1 MTATA
6 ESTTTHAE
14 ERLDGLLARAARTY
28 PDRPALVDGD
38 RAWTYAEL
46 DDAVARVAGRLADE
60 GVKPGERIGVFI
72 AKSAE
77 AVIAIH
83 AGLRAK
89 AVVAPLDVRNPV
101 VRTGRMLRQGALTR
115 LLTVGASENIARKAV
130 GGDEI
135 PGTDDLGD
143 GIGLLRT
150 RERTP
155 AEPLPEPA
163 RDGGYVLF
171 TSGSTGVP
179 KGVLLSHANVAH
191 FAVWAAAETGL
202 RPTDRIGSQAALTFD
217 LSTFDLFSAAAV
229 GACTVLMP
237 ERLKAFPADVVNWLT
252 EHRISVLYAVP
263 SLYVNMLERGGLGDA
278 FPAGLRT
285 LLYAG
290 EPFPPR
296 SLEACLRL
304 AADRPVYN
312 FYGPT
317 ETNVCTF
324 LRVPATWTAEQE
336 ATIGSAVPGD
346 VVDVFDE
353 TGEPTADRGEIHV
366 AGATVFLGYLVD
378 GALNDPT
385 RQVRFA
391 DGAVRR
397 AYATGDLGRRTNGGG
412 LVLCGRKD
420 SQIKRH
426 GYRIDIGEIESVLL
440 DSPGIRA
447 AAVVAKTGENEG
459 EVWAYAQGTVS
470 ERDVLGL
477 LRTQLPLYMVPDRA
491 VVVDTLPLNARGK
504 TDRLTLAAEA
514 LPHPSPQKETR

>member
-1 MTATA
+1 MTATP
-6 ESTTTHAE
+6 EPTTRHTE

-38 RAWTYAEL
+38 RVWTYAEL
-46 DDAVARVAGRLADE
+46 DDAVGRLAARLAGQ
-60 GVKPGERIGVFI
+60 GVRPGDRIGVFI
-72 AKSAE
+72 PKSAE

-101 VRTGRMLRQGALTR
+101 VRTGRMLRQGGLTR
-115 LLTVGASENIARKAV
+115 LLTVASSENIARKAV
-130 GGDEI
+130 GGDEV
-135 PGTDDLGD
+135 PEVHDLDG

-150 RERTP
+150 QEQAP
-155 AEPLPEPA
+155 VEPLPEPA

-191 FAVWAAAETGL
+191 FAVWAAVETGL
-202 RPTDRIGSQAALTFD
+202 GPTDRIGSQAALTFD
-217 LSTFDLFSAAAV
+217 LSTYDLFSAAAA

-263 SLYVNMLERGGLGDA
+263 SLYVNMLERGGIADA
-278 FPAGLRT
+278 FPSGLRT
-285 LLYAG
+285 LVYAG

-296 SLEACLRL
+296 PLETLLRL
-304 AADRPVYN
+304 AGDRPVHN

-324 LRVPATWTAEQE
+324 LRVPPKWTAEQE

-378 GALNDPT
+378 GALHDPT

-391 DGAVRR
+391 DGVVRR
-397 AYATGDLGRRTNGGG
+397 AYPTGDLGRRTSGGEF
-412 LVLCGRKD
+412 VLFGRKD

-447 AAVVAKTGENEG
+447 AAVVAKTGAHEG
-459 EVWAYAQGTVS
+459 EVWAYTQGTVS

-491 VVVDTLPLNARGK
+491 VVLSAFPLNARGK
-504 TDRLTLAAEA
+504 TDRLTLAAEG
-514 LPHPSPQKETR
+514 PPEPSPPKETR